1 MANIQ
6 TYKEVIGLIES
17 ICDSHLAVKQFTVGQ
32 LSDADIES
40 AEHPFQRFPMVHLIP
55 ATSSLDRYG
64 KMVLGFDMIV
74 GDIAKDNEEDLQ
86 INTHNS
92 TLMIMQDLLSKII
105 LTDWTE
111 VDINLET
118 PISIE
123 PFQERLNNNLTGWTA
138 TLNIEVKSPFNLCDA
153 AFV

>member
-6 TYKEVIGLIES
+6 TYKQVVGLIEE
-17 ICDSHLAVKQFTVGQ
+17 ICLSHLAVKQFTVGL

-40 AEHPFQRFPMVHLIP
+40 DVHPFQRFPMVHLIP
-55 ATSSLDRYG
+55 ATSSLDRFG
-64 KMVLGFDMIV
+64 RMVLGFDMIV
-74 GDIAKDNEEDLQ
+74 GDISKDNVEDLQ
-86 INTHNS
+86 IDTHNS

-105 LTDWTE
+105 MTDWSE

-118 PISIE
+118 PINIE

-138 TLNIEVKSPFNLCDA
+138 TLNVEVKSPFNLCDA
-153 AFV
+153 AFE